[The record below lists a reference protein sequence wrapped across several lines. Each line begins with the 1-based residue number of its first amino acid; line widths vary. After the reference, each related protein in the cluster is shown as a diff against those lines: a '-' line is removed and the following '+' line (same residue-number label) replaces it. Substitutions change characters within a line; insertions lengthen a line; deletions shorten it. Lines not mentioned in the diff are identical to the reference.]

1 MVFEPRP
8 TLFLPTPTQWYGN
21 STRVVEVKNT
31 RLPTLIWRIIILG
44 GTGCEHIFSCPLLP
58 VSETKFQVR
67 MNKKWGLPFT
77 QTPLMGCNA
86 SEYWGPDHLSA
97 AHGVECFTKGKA
109 SQVDVELL
117 PLSTKFSTTKS
128 RVSFRKKFTIVPAPN
143 IRAIAQR
150 FCPGE
155 KQAYNRELQISLLR
169 NDFICSWVWSSTL
182 RVLSETVEMVVKGNW
197 DEIDRFTR
205 EI

>member
-1 MVFEPRP
+1 MIWKLHSGCRSQEHK
-8 TLFLPTPTQWYGN
+8 TPFP
-21 STRVVEVKNT
+21 
-31 RLPTLIWRIIILG
+31 PTLIWRIIILG

-86 SEYWGPDHLSA
+86 SECWGPDHLSP

-128 RVSFRKKFTIVPAPN
+128 RVLFRKKFTIVPAPN

-155 KQAYNRELQISLLR
+155 KQAYNRELQISLLKKWLHLQLSVKFNTKSALR
-169 NDFICSWVWSSTL
+169 NSGDGGERQL
-182 RVLSETVEMVVKGNW
+182 GW
-197 DEIDRFTR
+197 DWQIH
-205 EI
+205 